1 MVKPEQ
7 YIRSHMPFDPL
18 FQFLNYPLTYQE
30 FNQSDTK
37 STKNKTFFNYRDT
50 LTQFENQNQTEKCIS
65 ENRRIEHNGIKN
77 DLIIQRMQYNQ
88 LQINFQI
95 NQVQI
100 DNYNLAINDINN
112 GIAWLNKFIN
122 YRNKQ
127 FIPSTSDLEIKN
139 MLDSADILL
148 TNARKILKGIKNPDD
163 DLILPIY
170 QLNITI
176 DKAKLQVTE
185 QKKFLDK
192 YLKTEKTKR
201 KTLFY

>member
-1 MVKPEQ
+1 
-7 YIRSHMPFDPL
+7 
-18 FQFLNYPLTYQE
+18 
-30 FNQSDTK
+30 
-37 STKNKTFFNYRDT
+37 
-50 LTQFENQNQTEKCIS
+50 
-65 ENRRIEHNGIKN
+65 
-77 DLIIQRMQYNQ
+77 
-88 LQINFQI
+88 
-95 NQVQI
+95 
-100 DNYNLAINDINN
+100 
-112 GIAWLNKFIN
+112 
-122 YRNKQ
+122 
-127 FIPSTSDLEIKN
+127 